1 MPILVYQPVYTFRQA
16 LLLAPLQRPTPGS
29 LRSSSLGPVFSSLPP
44 SKTLIRC
51 LTLFFSPQRLS
62 LKELLIHS
70 LLFSQ
75 RKHTPPGARSLCMS
89 LIKQN
94 GDQARPACSWPSALP
109 GTVALLSA
117 LLPGKLYASPR
128 AQGRC
133 VTVTW

>member
-1 MPILVYQPVYTFRQA
+1 MPVLVYQPVYTFRQA

-29 LRSSSLGPVFSSLPP
+29 LGSLGSLFSQLPP

-51 LTLFFSPQRLS
+51 FTLFFSPQRLS

-70 LLFSQ
+70 LLFSR
-75 RKHTPPGARSLCMS
+75 RKHTQPGAHSLCMS

-94 GDQARPACSWPSALP
+94 GDQARPACSWPGTLP

-117 LLPGKLYASPR
+117 LLPVKLYASPR
-128 AQGRC
+128 AQGLC